1 MIPDKLRISLIL
13 VLIIYFILILLLLK
27 KREISLKYTLL
38 WLFAGLCMGI
48 LVIWPESLTI
58 IISIIG
64 IQGSMNG
71 LFILAIAFV
80 IAILMSITSI
90 VSKQSE
96 KIRSLTQTIAI
107 LEKKIREQEERLK
120 DKNEQWMKT
129 GSWRGGFPFCYI
141 VVDKVRT
148 QINLKRFELIF
159 EFMNDFWDY
168 CI

>member
-48 LVIWPESLTI
+48 LVIWPKSLTI

-96 KIRSLTQTIAI
+96 KIRSLTQMIAI

-120 DKNEQWMKT
+120 DKNEQ
-129 GSWRGGFPFCYI
+129 
-141 VVDKVRT
+141 
-148 QINLKRFELIF
+148 
-159 EFMNDFWDY
+159 
-168 CI
+168 